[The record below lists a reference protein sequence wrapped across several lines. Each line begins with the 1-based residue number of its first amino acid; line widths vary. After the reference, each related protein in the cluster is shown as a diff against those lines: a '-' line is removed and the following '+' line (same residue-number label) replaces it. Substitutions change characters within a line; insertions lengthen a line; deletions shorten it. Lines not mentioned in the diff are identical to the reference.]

1 MAAGAGSPTL
11 APAATVVLPHNENLE
26 NSMVTIVSVAAILGL
41 TLNVAAIA
49 ATAQTPEEALAAIEK
64 NFAQMQITK
73 DPKTI
78 QAVSAVMADDFY
90 SFNPTH
96 GVRSTKNQLLDAISS
111 PKYVVTSMD
120 FPPFFIHVYGST
132 AIAEGTN
139 TSTATWDGQDV
150 GGSFV
155 WFDVFEKRNGRWI
168 WIVSQSSKAD
178 DKIAAEIHCDKS
190 ICATGHPGFSLK

>member
-1 MAAGAGSPTL
+1 
-11 APAATVVLPHNENLE
+11 
-26 NSMVTIVSVAAILGL
+26 MVRIFGGAAILGL
-41 TLNVAAIA
+41 TLNVAAMKA
-49 ATAQTPEEALAAIEK
+49 SAQTPEEALATIEK

-78 QAVSAVMADDFY
+78 EAVSAVMADDFY
-90 SFNPTH
+90 AFDSAN
-96 GVRSTKNQLLDAISS
+96 GVRSTKRQVLDAVTS
-111 PKYVVTSMD
+111 PKYVVTSME

-139 TSTATWDGQDV
+139 TSTATWEGQDA

-168 WIVSQSSKAD
+168 WIVSQSSRAD
-178 DKIAAEIHCDKS
+178 DKIASNIRCDKS
-190 ICATGHPGFSLK
+190 ICATSHAGFSLK

>member
-1 MAAGAGSPTL
+1 MS
-11 APAATVVLPHNENLE
+11 LE
-26 NSMVTIVSVAAILGL
+26 HRMTKIVSLAAILSL
-41 TLNVAAIA
+41 TISFAAMRVR
-49 ATAQTPEEALAAIEK
+49 AQTPEEALATIEK

-73 DPKTI
+73 NEKTI
-78 QAVSAVMADDFY
+78 EAVSAVMADDFY
-90 SFNPTH
+90 SFNSAN
-96 GVRSTKNQLLDAISS
+96 GVRSTKKQLLNAIRS

-139 TSTATWDGQDV
+139 TSTATWDGQNA

-155 WFDVFEKRNGRWI
+155 WFDVFEKRNGRWM

-178 DKIAAEIHCDKS
+178 EKIADKIRCDKS
-190 ICATGHPGFSLK
+190 ICATSHPGFSVK

>member
-1 MAAGAGSPTL
+1 M
-11 APAATVVLPHNENLE
+11 
-26 NSMVTIVSVAAILGL
+26 MTIRSVAAILGL

-96 GVRSTKNQLLDAISS
+96 GVRGTKKQLLDAIAS

-139 TSTATWDGQDV
+139 TSTATWDGQDA

-190 ICATGHPGFSLK
+190 ICAAGHPGFSLK

>member
-1 MAAGAGSPTL
+1 VKIVG
-11 APAATVVLPHNENLE
+11 VV
-26 NSMVTIVSVAAILGL
+26 AILGL
-41 TLNVAAIA
+41 TLS
-49 ATAQTPEEALAAIEK
+49 ATTIKASAQTPEDALANIEK

-78 QAVSAVMADDFY
+78 AAVSAVMADDFY
-90 SFNPTH
+90 SFDPTT
-96 GVRSTKNQLLDAISS
+96 GVRSTKKQLLDAVSS
-111 PKYVVTSMD
+111 PKYVVTSMN

-139 TSTATWDGQDV
+139 TSTATWDGQNA

-178 DKIAAEIHCDKS
+178 EKIAAKISCDKS
-190 ICATGHPGFSLK
+190 ICATSHPGFSLK